1 MHVQR
6 ISDEVQF
13 RRFIAEHMP
22 VYESMSGC
30 ILLTMSLLLTRG
42 IENVLS
48 DMDDRGNGLIGSFGH
63 CNQELVNLLLTGC
76 ATSNVFDGTKP
87 LGDSG
92 LVLKGVQDRSDVGY
106 LTHLESMRY
115 CQVGSF
121 YKNPNYPIWVVGSSS
136 HFTVLFSLDSR
147 VNAETDEEMLL
158 SRVKREFRQ
167 ADYEENGYI
176 PVDRLGEVLT
186 ALSIDV
192 QEMTVEE
199 FNSLKLLLDPESCGI
214 ILFGVFWSVVSQLM
228 SGTRI
233 DQLLEAFSSKVGSS
247 AQSSSAMTV
256 DQPLVPT
263 KRERSDSEIARALQ
277 DEWNNDSD
285 MSISAPTSLPEPT
298 TAPPATITRS
308 DSDLARAL
316 QDEWNTPSI
325 APSAVTAVAPL
336 SPASAVAPSIGSL
349 DIMSIVS
356 AATAPLPQ
364 SVAASQT
371 SIADVPMKSEAPSN
385 PSHQGHD
392 RYEFVSCFVFRCVY
406 WRALVSVADEKSEKF
421 TMHHYNGLSTA
432 TSVPA
437 VVTFELQKRYRQFSK
452 TMLVCLAELFYVLG
466 LLPMML
472 ASKLLWTQT
481 LVVRILG

>member
-1 MHVQR
+1 PLPASAQADITEILISSNTTPEDMIRWFSQGCQFIDSPKYFLKQMHGGPCGVLAAIQAEMLKSLYFGDGKESASAASSDSTETLIADLSVDRVQHHFTTSLFNIFKRAVSDSDILMIFCELGNISAGVWPQNMHVQR

-247 AQSSSAMTV
+247 AQSSSAMAV

-298 TAPPATITRS
+298 TAP
-308 DSDLARAL
+308 
-316 QDEWNTPSI
+316 
-325 APSAVTAVAPL
+325 
-336 SPASAVAPSIGSL
+336 
-349 DIMSIVS
+349 
-356 AATAPLPQ
+356 
-364 SVAASQT
+364 
-371 SIADVPMKSEAPSN
+371 
-385 PSHQGHD
+385 
-392 RYEFVSCFVFRCVY
+392 
-406 WRALVSVADEKSEKF
+406 
-421 TMHHYNGLSTA
+421 
-432 TSVPA
+432 
-437 VVTFELQKRYRQFSK
+437 
-452 TMLVCLAELFYVLG
+452 
-466 LLPMML
+466 
-472 ASKLLWTQT
+472 
-481 LVVRILG
+481 